1 VALFVAS
8 AWALLPAV
16 AVWLVTFVR
25 TAMQD
30 RFLTAQLPG
39 YRDYEPRA
47 RHRLFPGLGDRCLR
61 RIRVQRPNFWT
72 RPTIEG

>member
-1 VALFVAS
+1 MFLAS

-30 RFLTAQLPG
+30 RFPTAQLPG
-39 YRDYEPRA
+39 CRDYAQRV
-47 RHRLFPGLGDRCLR
+47 RYRLLPGLGDRCLR
-61 RIRVQRPNFWT
+61 RIRVQRPDFWP